1 MAEDLYPDRLV
12 AHAKAARGK
21 GRLDNPDAT
30 HTADN
35 PLCGDRV
42 TAEVRL
48 SDGRIAALALHVRG
62 CLLCEAAASVIGA
75 RAPGSTPDVMAAVSR
90 DLAAYLKGK
99 ASAPPASWPELAD
112 FATVRAHRSRHSCV
126 TLPFEAA
133 ERAIAKAAK
142 PR

>member
-1 MAEDLYPDRLV
+1 MAEDLYPGRLV

-21 GRLDNPDAT
+21 GRLDSPDAT

-42 TAEVRL
+42 TADVRL
-48 SDGRIAALALHVRG
+48 AEGRIAALALHVRG

-75 RAPGSTPDVMAAVSR
+75 HAPGSTPDDVAAVAR

-99 ASAPPASWPELAD
+99 TAAPPASWPDLAD
-112 FATVRAHRSRHSCV
+112 FAPVRAHRSRHTCV

-142 PR
+142 TG